1 MEKQQERLPPFSC
14 DEFPNSGEDSEE
26 DEVIDYSDH
35 SMIHENLMHLNIQ
48 GTADT
53 NIKYTKDN
61 SVLVMSDAMNDQH
74 ILIPDSNSH
83 NQPNPLV
90 PIISV
95 TPHSP
100 GVVSKYYPVL
110 EENLQQLHEIYDSVQ
125 RIRMQDP
132 VLGSMG
138 YNNRF
143 LHDEQIQRL
152 SWSCPSLQN
161 LMSIEAAAR
170 LQNQDC
176 GSEPDLIT
184 NCSNNSSPTYFSGS
198 GPNNAQ
204 INQCIDRRRS
214 WTDLETTKQ
223 SYRRRSAQNFLQAQN
238 MLFIDDIFQKQRS
251 ISLNSLDG
259 EIDLVLGNKPQKQS
273 TCDKERPSRSPASTH
288 SLNEADFIQGGFSK
302 RTSKCEN
309 QELHDRISL
318 IPGVVGSRLTLQ
330 KSVSTPSIVTP
341 PGPTHLAD
349 SGTLATSSINTNRH
363 ERHEKGSG
371 SETETEDLHI
381 PRRHESHED
390 LIGEGVRN
398 VQTSLDEL
406 STDGTAYD
414 DQHSEKTR
422 RKRGSL
428 FFRKKKDK
436 NVKKSTL
443 QHNHQWVILIAGTQA
458 NSVCDFCMKL
468 LTNKFILQCE
478 NCGAMVHQN
487 QTCKDQLQLDCIKT
501 KHQAGKGVTKSVS
514 SVSSITNNNIT
525 KRGSTVSLP
534 PSSSIGSG
542 SQTINEEKDGD
553 AAHRDSSSA
562 YEEFDF
568 GDDAHQFSAD
578 SLEDFDP
585 ELGLGKEESDSW
597 SAAVGRHIS
606 LRHSGTSEREV
617 KRQEH
622 LYEFVLTEKHHCLV
636 LLAMDKIFVDGL
648 RHHFQM
654 TSTAIDRMFPR
665 LRDLIDIHIRF
676 LLKLRRRQN
685 INVVVQSISDILI
698 DQFSGE
704 NAVRMK
710 NAYGDFCSRHRD
722 AVEAYKYYL
731 REDTRFARF
740 VRHCQ
745 TNPLLKKKGI
755 PECIL
760 FVTQRLTKYPLLVE
774 PLIKTGVSQEETDNL
789 RKALSLVKEILADV
803 DACVAN
809 KEREDR
815 KLEIYNRIDAKS
827 YAVYRELKFKKS
839 DILSSNR
846 NLKFEGTAY
855 LMQGRGK
862 MAQVVVVVLSDVLF
876 FLAETRDQK
885 YAFFVPDNKAGV
897 VSLQRLL
904 VREKAGQESRGIYLI
919 SSNPSEPEMFELK
932 VQKPKDKQLWI
943 QSIRAAVE
951 TCPQDQDNR
960 TDILSENY
968 NSNEMRIVRSSS
980 ITLLPFEERRFT
992 KNVESDIKK
1001 LIDELRKKDTEQA
1014 LLLEE
1019 KMGLQMQLLHTTNVY
1034 SGNNFDGSK
1043 MDKGY
1048 REVPDYTRFVRNEE
1062 VNSIHLW
1069 KEVVVAVQEATRL
1082 TSSLSFAAG
1091 GATLSRSLSSAGE
1104 RHSDAY
1110 VPPSLCVPRRAETFA
1125 GFDHNKDRSP
1135 WRDTATLQSVLMPSK
1150 ENEQVPKKV
1159 ELKGNEETEGNKVQQ
1174 EIAVQL
1180 SHYVYTL
1187 LCIISNQMTT
1197 IESLHA
1203 QLAGYRDG
1211 SVNKP
1216 SNSRPNPNRQLEELR
1231 NLQDQL
1237 SQEKTTFR
1245 AATQQEKRML
1255 DEERAELNRLREQ
1268 LVADQRDVTQ
1278 QRDQLYRRL
1287 EALERQGVSLV
1298 SPSAAGSAPAHLS
1311 HPTQGD
1317 QVQSR
1322 KAQADGKRIPLNL
1335 ISATNQQKVQ
1345 KSLPPVK
1352 QQLPLKL
1359 ASGSNNNNTR

>member
-1 MEKQQERLPPFSC
+1 MEKQQERLPPFSS

-26 DEVIDYSDH
+26 DEVIDYSDNSIMNEN
-35 SMIHENLMHLNIQ
+35 SMNLNIQ
-48 GTADT
+48 GTTDT
-53 NIKYTKDN
+53 DIKYTKDN
-61 SVLVMSDAMNDQH
+61 SVLVMSETMNDKH
-74 ILIPDSNSH
+74 ALIPDSNIH
-83 NQPNPLV
+83 NQPHHPLV

-110 EENLQQLHEIYDSVQ
+110 EENLQHLHEIYDSVQ

-132 VLGSMG
+132 VLGSLG

-161 LMSIEAAAR
+161 LMSLDPAAR
-170 LQNQDC
+170 LQHQDC
-176 GSEPDLIT
+176 GSEPDLLT

-238 MLFIDDIFQKQRS
+238 MKQRS

-259 EIDLVLGNKPQKQS
+259 EIDLVLGAKPRKQS

-288 SLNEADFIQGGFSK
+288 SLNEADFIQSGFSK
-302 RTSKCEN
+302 RTSKGEN
-309 QELHDRISL
+309 QELPDRISL

-341 PGPTHLAD
+341 PGPIHPTD
-349 SGTLATSSINTNRH
+349 SGTLTASSINTNRH

-390 LIGEGVRN
+390 LIGGGVRN

-443 QHNHQWVILIAGTQA
+443 QHNHQWMTLIAGSQA
-458 NSVCDFCMKL
+458 NTVCDSCMKL
-468 LTNKFILQCE
+468 LSSKFILQCE
-478 NCGAMVHQN
+478 NCGSMVHQN
-487 QTCKDQLQLDCIKT
+487 QTCKDQLQLDCIKS
-501 KHQAGKGVTKSVS
+501 KHQPGKGVTKSLS

-525 KRGSTVSLP
+525 KRVSTVSLP
-534 PSSSIGSG
+534 LSSSIGSG

-553 AAHRDSSSA
+553 NAAHRDSSSA

-585 ELGLGKEESDSW
+585 ELGLGKEEPDSW
-597 SAAVGRHIS
+597 SAAVGRHIT
-606 LRHSGTSEREV
+606 LRQSGNSEREV

-654 TSTAIDRMFPR
+654 TTPAIDRMFPR

-676 LLKLRRRQN
+676 LMKLRRRQN
-685 INVVVQSISDILI
+685 INVVVSTIADILI
-698 DQFSGE
+698 EQFSGE

-774 PLIKTGVSQEETDNL
+774 PLIKTGVSQEEVDNL
-789 RKALSLVKEILADV
+789 KKALSLVKEILADV

-827 YAVYRELKFKKS
+827 YAVYREHKFKKS

-846 NLKFEGTAY
+846 NLKFEGTSY

-904 VREKAGQESRGIYLI
+904 VREKAGQDSRGIYLI

-932 VQKPKDKQLWI
+932 VQKPKDKQVWI
-943 QSIRAAVE
+943 QAIRAAVE

-960 TDILSENY
+960 TDILVENY
-968 NSNEMRIVRSSS
+968 NCNEMKIVRSSS
-980 ITLLPFEERRFT
+980 ISLLPFEERRFT

-1001 LIDELRKKDTEQA
+1001 IIDELRKKDTEQA

-1043 MDKGY
+1043 MEKY
-1048 REVPDYTRFVRNEE
+1048 KEIPDYTRFVRNEE

-1069 KEVVVAVQEATRL
+1069 KEVVIAVQEATRL
-1082 TSSLSFAAG
+1082 ASSLSFAAG

-1104 RHSDAY
+1104 RHSEAY

-1150 ENEQVPKKV
+1150 ENELLPKKV
-1159 ELKGNEETEGNKVQQ
+1159 DIKGTDETEGNKVQQ

-1203 QLAGYRDG
+1203 QLAAYGG
-1211 SVNKP
+1211 VNKP

-1237 SQEKTTFR
+1237 SQEKSMFR
-1245 AATQQEKRML
+1245 TATQQEKRML
-1255 DEERAELNRLREQ
+1255 DEERAELTRLRAQ
-1268 LVADQRDVTQ
+1268 LVDEQRDVTQ

-1298 SPSAAGSAPAHLS
+1298 TPSAAGSAPVHVS
-1311 HPTQGD
+1311 HPIQGD
-1317 QVQSR
+1317 QVQCR
-1322 KAQADGKRIPLNL
+1322 KPSQTDDRRIPLNL
-1335 ISATNQQKVQ
+1335 VSATNQTKVQ